1 MAQGVTEN
9 LKPALKTLLSNLGGL
24 QILDLTSAEVS
35 HTHIETI
42 KLYCLG
48 VRTLSFRTGCGGEGV
63 PLFVQLVGLKNLE
76 ELNMNVEEISD

>member
-24 QILDLTSAEVS
+24 VTLDLTFAEIS
-35 HTHIETI
+35 HIHIETI
-42 KLYCLG
+42 KLCCLG
-48 VRTLSFRTGCGGEGV
+48 VRTLRFRTGCGEGV